1 MADFRGGAITLR
13 DDGLARC
20 DWKVDWDGEPE
31 FLRYHDEEWG
41 IPRREPAEVFEAL
54 SLGVF
59 QAGLGW
65 LTVLHKRES
74 FREAFHGF
82 DPVAV
87 AALTDR
93 DVEALLNNAAIIRNR
108 AKIEATISNA
118 AVATTSERGLADLMW
133 QYAPTEHRT
142 PESLDE
148 VPVASEESRAL
159 AVALKSA
166 GYRFVGPTSVYAFM
180 QSLGIVNDH
189 VRGCFRA
196 PGTGYG
202 EHR

>member
-13 DDGLARC
+13 DDGKARC
-20 DWKVDWDGEPE
+20 DWKIDWDHELE

-41 IPRREPAEVFEAL
+41 IPRREPTVVFEAL

-65 LTVLHKRES
+65 LTVLHKRAA

-87 AALTDR
+87 AALTER
-93 DVEALLNNAAIIRNR
+93 DVEALLGNAAIIRNR
-108 AKIEATISNA
+108 AKIEATIANA
-118 AVATTSERGLADLMW
+118 VVATTSGTDLADLVW
-133 QYAPTEHRT
+133 RYAPTEHRS

-196 PGTGYG
+196 PGIGDAVG
-202 EHR
+202 S